1 MHTTKQIASKIT
13 HQMLCGYPQDLRVWA
28 YETIRSHYYTKE
40 DKVFLRLVFS
50 ASSYKIYLIILKQES
65 EKKLFVQLKCIF

>member
-1 MHTTKQIASKIT
+1 MHASKLIASKIT
-13 HQMLCGYPQDLRVWA
+13 HQILCRYSQNLGVWA